1 MKALKVRRTSNS
13 YFLSENELSSVD
25 SKTQSIVWATRN
37 TFGLP
42 IVAIRSKPRISTEH
56 NFTGGRKNFPI
67 FLLYFIFC

>member
-42 IVAIRSKPRISTEH
+42 MFWSKWLILVE
-56 NFTGGRKNFPI
+56 
-67 FLLYFIFC
+67 